1 MALHF
6 FPRDALPGHLQGHAL
21 CFGTLPRTH
30 GFPFQHTGP
39 TSAYPGYYSRPLL
52 LRASCSPAASGWRLL
67 RRGTFSTEG
76 CWRLLRSQLPWLT
89 SLGRCSPPGLSAVQT
104 GQYRGMPAPYPVPFG
119 SSASASGAGSLSR
132 WLNHPFACA
141 APRCLRDGIPGV
153 RLPGSAVYPRFRPL
167 RASRW
172 PGGYAV
178 TPAPGGR
185 DAHPHG
191 KLSYKVHLYLAVYP
205 EASASFRPT
214 GRTSTK
220 AVLMTPSPCE
230 RRRSVSTRA
239 GVPSTRRRSVATTR
253 RRA

>member
-6 FPRDALPGHLQGHAL
+6 LPWHVLPGHLQGPAL
-21 CFGTLPRTH
+21 CFGTLPLTH
-30 GFPFQHTGP
+30 GFTFQNTGP

-67 RRGTFSTEG
+67 RRGTCSTEG
-76 CWRLLRSQLPWLT
+76 CWRLLRSQFPWLT

-104 GQYRGMPAPYPVPFG
+104 GQYGGMPAPYPVPFG
-119 SSASASGAGSLSR
+119 SSASASCAGSLSR
-132 WLNHPFACA
+132 WLNHTFAYA
-141 APRCLRDGIPGV
+141 AHRCLLDGIPGV

-167 RASRW
+167 RTSRR

-185 DAHPHG
+185 GLHPHE
-191 KLSYKVHLYLAVYP
+191 KLSYKVNHYLAVYP

-214 GRTSTK
+214 GRTSTN
-220 AVLMTPSPCE
+220 AVLIFRPHTDRTC
-230 RRRSVSTRA
+230 
-239 GVPSTRRRSVATTR
+239 
-253 RRA
+253 

>member
-1 MALHF
+1 MPLDF
-6 FPRDALPGHLQGHAL
+6 LPRDALPGHLQGQAL
-21 CFGTLPRTH
+21 CFGTLPLTH
-30 GFPFQHTGP
+30 GFTFQNTGP

-67 RRGTFSTEG
+67 RRGTCSTEG
-76 CWRLLRSQLPWLT
+76 CWRLLRSQFPWLT

-104 GQYRGMPAPYPVPFG
+104 GQYGGMPAPYPVPFG
-119 SSASASGAGSLSR
+119 SSASASCAGSLSR
-132 WLNHPFACA
+132 WLNHTFAYA
-141 APRCLRDGIPGV
+141 ARRCLLDGIPDV

-167 RASRW
+167 RASRR

-185 DAHPHG
+185 DSHPHG
-191 KLSYKVHLYLAVYP
+191 KLSYKVTNYLAVYP
-205 EASASFRPT
+205 EAAASFRPT

-220 AVLMTPSPCE
+220 AVLMTPSPCA

-239 GVPSTRRRSVATTR
+239 GVPSTMRRSTSTTR
-253 RRA
+253 R